1 MKGLLLLTLLTA
13 GTSALAATA
22 ESASSGNAA
31 PPKNAAAAATG
42 QDASPSDRASDDHLY
57 GDHSDEELTELAAHW
72 DSLNRH
78 QRRALLTEM
87 KLRMARKGANKEVIH
102 IRTERRYGRI
112 ISQPD
117 GQVIHIETQVVHV
130 RPVDPDELKDQ
141 QSFGVGFEQRIGR
154 RRHEL
159 DARSADASA
168 AAAASDVGTDG
179 QPSLNG
185 VLDSLVPST
194 QAPQVNRLPVYPV
207 SSPKP

>member
-22 ESASSGNAA
+22 EGASSGNAL
-31 PPKNAAAAATG
+31 PPKNVAPAAAE
-42 QDASPSDRASDDHLY
+42 QDASPDRVSDDHLY

-87 KLRMARKGANKEVIH
+87 KLRMARKGAHKEVIH

-112 ISQPD
+112 ISQSD

-154 RRHEL
+154 RHHEL
-159 DARSADASA
+159 DARSADAA
-168 AAAASDVGTDG
+168 AAAAAGDVGTDG

-207 SSPKP
+207 SNPKP